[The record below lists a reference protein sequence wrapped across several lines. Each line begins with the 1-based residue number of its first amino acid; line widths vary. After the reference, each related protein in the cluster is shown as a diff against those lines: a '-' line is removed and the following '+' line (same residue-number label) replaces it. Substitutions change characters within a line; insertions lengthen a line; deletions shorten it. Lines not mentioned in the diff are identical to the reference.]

1 MFACLDAARRLGKLF
16 APLTA
21 REEEI
26 EFGSTVVA
34 VPLLIWER
42 RVTAFTMF
50 SGFVNSPLI
59 NTFKVK
65 CPAFKDSQLRIDPGY

>member
-1 MFACLDAARRLGKLF
+1 MFACRDAARRHGKLF
-16 APLTA
+16 APLMA
-21 REEEI
+21 REERI
-26 EFGSTVVA
+26 EFRSTVVA

-50 SGFVNSPLI
+50 SGFVNSLLI

-65 CPAFKDSQLRIDPGY
+65 FAAFKDSQLRIDPGY